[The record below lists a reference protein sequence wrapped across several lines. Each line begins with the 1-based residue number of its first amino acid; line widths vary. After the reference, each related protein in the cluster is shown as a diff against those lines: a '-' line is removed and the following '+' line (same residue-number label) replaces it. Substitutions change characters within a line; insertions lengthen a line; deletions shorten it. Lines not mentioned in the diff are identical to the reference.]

1 MLRWCCCCYPY
12 EYEEIKDDVPRFERE
27 VDAVLL
33 WISNLGYIS
42 VRLIHKNS
50 CSYTNVQLFDF
61 STELLCPNQISILNN
76 RYANQPIVIKWMDAA
91 SFLSSSILLT
101 KNTPRLCQIITLD
114 GTTLT
119 DCIKAYLLE

>member
-1 MLRWCCCCYPY
+1 MLRWCCCFYPE
-12 EYEEIKDDVPRFERE
+12 EYEEIQTQIERE
-27 VDAVLL
+27 VNAILL
-33 WISNLGYIS
+33 EISNEGYLTIQ
-42 VRLIHKNS
+42 LP
-50 CSYTNVQLFDF
+50 TNRVQKVQLFDF
-61 STELLCPNQISILNN
+61 GTELLYPIQIHTLNKRYTNQTI
-76 RYANQPIVIKWMDAA
+76 IVKWMDAA